1 MDKDKIITSLDGIRK
16 YHLEYHI
23 ARWISDD
30 ILNDFGDKFAEE
42 LGIVEDEFET
52 EYLHIPRQT
61 DDCNK

>member
-1 MDKDKIITSLDGIRK
+1 M
-16 YHLEYHI
+16 
-23 ARWISDD
+23 
-30 ILNDFGDKFAEE
+30 NDFGDKFAEE